1 MDIYIKKKKKKK
13 ETWMNKI
20 DEIRN
25 WILNLPICIQK
36 TNPWWE
42 NGSCLSPHINTVSF
56 NQFIINYDQYCIRLI
71 NLFYHYDPNLN
82 REITHSQ

>member
-1 MDIYIKKKKKKK
+1 
-13 ETWMNKI
+13 MNKI

-25 WILNLPICIQK
+25 WNLNLPICIQK

-56 NQFIINYDQYCIRLI
+56 NQFIINYD
-71 NLFYHYDPNLN
+71 
-82 REITHSQ
+82 

>member
-1 MDIYIKKKKKKK
+1 
-13 ETWMNKI
+13 MNKI
-20 DEIRN
+20 DKIKN

-56 NQFIINYDQYCIRLI
+56 NQFIINYDQGRLD
-71 NLFYHYDPNLN
+71 LWAVW
-82 REITHSQ
+82 

>member
-1 MDIYIKKKKKKK
+1 MYVNCSRYLYFLKKK
-13 ETWMNKI
+13 TRMNKI
-20 DEIRN
+20 DKIKN

-56 NQFIINYDQYCIRLI
+56 NQFIINYDQGRPDL
-71 NLFYHYDPNLN
+71 
-82 REITHSQ
+82 